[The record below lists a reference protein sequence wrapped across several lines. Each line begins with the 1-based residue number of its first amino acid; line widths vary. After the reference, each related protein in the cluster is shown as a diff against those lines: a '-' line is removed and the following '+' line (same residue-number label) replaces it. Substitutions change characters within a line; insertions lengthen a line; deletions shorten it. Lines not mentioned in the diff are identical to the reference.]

1 MQETDIE
8 LKEEIKLEKPKMY
21 KVIIL
26 NDDHSTVDFVVEV
39 LMNIFHKTFDEAYQ
53 IMLNIHN
60 NGKEVCGV
68 YVYEIAQT
76 KVAQVQSMANNAGYP
91 LTAVAQEE

>member
-1 MQETDIE
+1 
-8 LKEEIKLEKPKMY
+8 
-21 KVIIL
+21 
-26 NDDHSTVDFVVEV
+26 
-39 LMNIFHKTFDEAYQ
+39 
-53 IMLNIHN
+53 MLNIHN
-60 NGKEVCGV
+60 DGKEVCGV

>member
-1 MQETDIE
+1 
-8 LKEEIKLEKPKMY
+8 
-21 KVIIL
+21 
-26 NDDHSTVDFVVEV
+26 
-39 LMNIFHKTFDEAYQ
+39 
-53 IMLNIHN
+53 MLNIHN

-76 KVAQVQSMANNAGYP
+76 KVAQVQSMANKAGYP